1 MARQCRYIRH
11 YLYFVAESEGENL
24 FENAGTGG
32 NSCFVGIIALA
43 YLEYKKLPCLFNRGV
58 GYLLCNKFKYWNW
71 SLVLPDHFSEAR
83 LQQVGPLRE
92 ALLREDLSR
101 GALFPQAWDRGL
113 HKA

>member
-1 MARQCRYIRH
+1 MRQVAHRCTNFTFCI
-11 YLYFVAESEGENL
+11 YFGGESEGENL

-32 NSCFVGIIALA
+32 NSCFVGSIELP

-92 ALLREDLSR
+92 VL
-101 GALFPQAWDRGL
+101 
-113 HKA
+113 